1 MSNGSEKE
9 QLPPRVLREVPLPS
23 EDEEVPVAPEAR
35 PVAPEARPVA
45 PEARPVAPEARF
57 ARLCESNSLEC
68 TGINPCPWCYVFVF
82 KNVLPSVLRAGN
94 MAATRESAEAALR
107 TYDEQWLNALKARIE
122 EVSVSSEQAVP
133 FMTPLLAEFLLFK
146 ETRQKFLAAKAA
158 GSHVAESV
166 HASLPEK
173 LVPSQATRNAGSNGA
188 AAHSNKSRR
197 LAPQNAGEPGT
208 KPVRGEVKQIATKVA
223 KESLAPAKSHSANR
237 NGDSEVDP
245 AVGGASPAVGGTPA
259 TPGLGRH

>member
-9 QLPPRVLREVPLPS
+9 QLPPRVLREVPLSS
-23 EDEEVPVAPEAR
+23 EDEEV

-82 KNVLPSVLRAGN
+82 KNVLPSALRAGN

-122 EVSVSSEQAVP
+122 EVSSSTAEGPVP

-146 ETRQKFLAAKAA
+146 ETRQKFLTAKAA
-158 GSHVAESV
+158 GAGGTPIEPVFVPPTAGLAPSIAE
-166 HASLPEK
+166 H
-173 LVPSQATRNAGSNGA
+173 SQNLNGQL
-188 AAHSNKSRR
+188 NKSRR

-208 KPVRGEVKQIATKVA
+208 KPARGEVKQIATKVA

-237 NGDSEVDP
+237 NGDSEVEPDDP
-245 AVGGASPAVGGTPA
+245 ASGGASP
-259 TPGLGRH
+259 GLRRH

>member
-1 MSNGSEKE
+1 MTNGSEKE
-9 QLPPRVLREVPLPS
+9 QLPPRVLREVPLPTPPN
-23 EDEEVPVAPEAR
+23 ENEEEAAEVPVAPEAR
-35 PVAPEARPVA
+35 LVPQNAG
-45 PEARPVAPEARF
+45 F

-122 EVSVSSEQAVP
+122 EVSVSAEQAVP

-197 LAPQNAGEPGT
+197 EPGT

-245 AVGGASPAVGGTPA
+245 AVGGASPVDGGTPA